1 MTTQASANGTRPKAK
16 SKPSKTVKSPKD
28 PEGRMPL
35 TEHIRELRT
44 RLFRASLGIA
54 IGSVPGWL
62 LHARV
67 LHLLSKTVCDVKT
80 VHGIGGAYNPADACP
95 NHLLSVTGATSAL
108 AIDLKVSLLV
118 GLLVSPARCG
128 CTSCGR
134 SSRRACTR
142 TRRSTACRSSASPCR
157 CSSPAP
163 GCATLIFPTIMKVLL
178 GFTPEEAVNNMP
190 LDTFV
195 GFFMRMVLVFGV
207 SFEVPL
213 IVVALNFTGV
223 LSAARLKKSWR
234 FVTFGIFVFSAAA
247 VPTGEPLGMTALAA
261 PMCLLYYGAIG
272 IAVMNDKRRA
282 ARDLNARLSPDEAS
296 PIDLTPARS
305 SPRARS
311 SRPAAATTTT
321 TTTSHNAG
329 VTAP

>member
-1 MTTQASANGTRPKAK
+1 
-16 SKPSKTVKSPKD
+16 
-28 PEGRMPL
+28 MPL

-54 IGSVPGWL
+54 VGSVLGWL
-62 LHARV
+62 LHTRV

-118 GLLVSPARCG
+118 GLLVSCPVWLYQLWAFI
-128 CTSCGR
+128 
-134 SSRRACTR
+134 
-142 TRRSTACRSSASPCR
+142 
-157 CSSPAP
+157 AP
-163 GCATLIFPTIMKVLL
+163 GLHKNEKKYSLSFVGVAVPLFVAGAGLCYLIFPTIMKVLL

-282 ARDLNARLSPDEAS
+282 ARDLNAHLSPDEAS
-296 PIDLTPARS
+296 PIDLTPAQIEP
-305 SPRARS
+305 PRPVEQTR
-311 SRPAAATTTT
+311 RGYDDDYDDLT
-321 TTTSHNAG
+321 
-329 VTAP
+329 